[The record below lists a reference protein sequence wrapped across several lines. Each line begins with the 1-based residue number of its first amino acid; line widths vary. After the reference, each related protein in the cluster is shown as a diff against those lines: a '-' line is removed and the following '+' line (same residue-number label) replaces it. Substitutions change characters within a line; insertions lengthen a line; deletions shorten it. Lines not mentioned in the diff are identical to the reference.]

1 MVQPKQCE
9 MARLNFTTRVFPA
22 LTAKSVKCSATRSN
36 KNCKIVANQTVL
48 LFNLLF
54 SVWHTVLKAKGARL
68 FISSHCQGSV
78 HVWRYSRPFS
88 YGHRNTGSSVLQI
101 VHLDRERLQFS

>member
-22 LTAKSVKCSATRSN
+22 LTAKSVKYSATRSN
-36 KNCKIVANQTVL
+36 KNCKIEVNQTVL

-68 FISSHCQGSV
+68 FISSHC
-78 HVWRYSRPFS
+78 
-88 YGHRNTGSSVLQI
+88 
-101 VHLDRERLQFS
+101 